1 MNIRNILNNER
12 YHSAIYLNDRRYT
25 VLDVG
30 EGKCHVILVNDID
43 SYVNMGDHRRKSR
56 RLIIVDVSN
65 VIDENNMSSE
75 SMKHLANDFHLLL
88 DVFWL
93 DEVELKSE
101 VIGLKMDSLHHV
113 IKLRDY
119 SRLLLKQL

>member
-1 MNIRNILNNER
+1 MNICKILNNER
-12 YHSAIYLNDRRYT
+12 YHSTIYLNDRPYA

-30 EGKCHVILVNDID
+30 EGKCHVILVNNINAYI
-43 SYVNMGDHRRKSR
+43 SMGNHRAVNRRV
-56 RLIIVDVSN
+56 IILDVSN
-65 VIDENNMSSE
+65 VINENDMSVE
-75 SMKHLANDFHLLL
+75 SIEHLANDFHLLL

-101 VIGLKMDSLHHV
+101 VIGVNMESLHHV

-119 SRLLLKQL
+119 SRAMLK